1 MDLFN
6 FDDMPPSGIDT
17 TILIDNAIRKYRKST
32 ISLMVIFG
40 IIVIA
45 LNLILIPYFM
55 NERINGMI
63 EELDLS
69 YERQR
74 SLPDNYTMIGVE
86 VGLATIDSVIEINCR
101 SFFSSSSGTGLIIS
115 DDGYVLTNAH
125 VITYGNGTYPA
136 IEGNFY
142 KDNNAFALDVISYDN
157 MLDLALLKFNNPPD
171 DLKSVVFGN
180 SDNLNLGEEIV
191 AIGNAQG
198 MGLALT
204 VGVVSDPL
212 KTLPTRAIQIDAA
225 INPGNSG
232 GPLFNIYSEFVG
244 ITTFKIVDSE
254 ANEGLGF
261 AIPSADIIEF
271 IEKVERIER
280 ININYKL
287 SEQYNL

>member
-1 MDLFN
+1 M
-6 FDDMPPSGIDT
+6 
-17 TILIDNAIRKYRKST
+17 
-32 ISLMVIFG
+32 
-40 IIVIA
+40 
-45 LNLILIPYFM
+45 
-55 NERINGMI
+55 
-63 EELDLS
+63 
-69 YERQR
+69 
-74 SLPDNYTMIGVE
+74 
-86 VGLATIDSVIEINCR
+86 
-101 SFFSSSSGTGLIIS
+101 
-115 DDGYVLTNAH
+115 LTNAH

-244 ITTFKIVDSE
+244 ITTFKIVDKK
-254 ANEGLGF
+254 ANEGLGCN
-261 AIPSADIIEF
+261 PP
-271 IEKVERIER
+271 RI
-280 ININYKL
+280 
-287 SEQYNL
+287 